1 MSRKNAP
8 HLSRSVSSIL
18 GQREPWQAF
27 LGEKLLR
34 RFKSSS
40 VLERE
45 RADMKMYIRR
55 AFTFT
60 RQGGPASIA
69 ETSQSAGGRIE
80 PGYFPLDHGIGVTS
94 EYDENGNRRTAMLA
108 AALTMAP
115 RHPLW
120 FTRGDKSHGP
130 AKTPALSFGNHLGIP
145 PFRRFS
151 PSLNRKVSGLL
162 LGQTRVRAPHPG
174 NALQGRT
181 GFEQQT
187 Q

>member
-1 MSRKNAP
+1 
-8 HLSRSVSSIL
+8 
-18 GQREPWQAF
+18 
-27 LGEKLLR
+27 
-34 RFKSSS
+34 
-40 VLERE
+40 
-45 RADMKMYIRR
+45 MKMYIRR

-80 PGYFPLDHGIGVTS
+80 PGYFPLDHGIGVTP
-94 EYDENGNRRTAMLA
+94 EYDENGDGRTAMLA

-145 PFRRFS
+145 PLRRFS

-162 LGQTRVRAPHPG
+162 LGQTVFEPRTVG
-174 NALQGRT
+174 TNALQGRT